1 MVHYLEFSSYFLF
14 LGCWTPSCVH
24 FLNYLKEGEETF
36 CSLNVYFPE
45 ACGDG
50 ANSYRGGWGILKSWA
65 NRYREGSRNFLLFFL
80 MTELICLIES
90 LLGRTVGWCVGRVAV
105 SQLYSGCC

>member
-1 MVHYLEFSSYFLF
+1 MFIFLRHA
-14 LGCWTPSCVH
+14 GTGRIVT
-24 FLNYLKEGEETF
+24 G
-36 CSLNVYFPE
+36 
-45 ACGDG
+45 
-50 ANSYRGGWGILKSWA
+50 GGWGILKSWA

-90 LLGRTVGWCVGRVAV
+90 LLERTVGWCVGRVAV

>member
-1 MVHYLEFSSYFLF
+1 MF
-14 LGCWTPSCVH
+14 T
-24 FLNYLKEGEETF
+24 
-36 CSLNVYFPE
+36 FPE
-45 ACGDG
+45 ACWGG
-50 ANSYRGGWGILKSWA
+50 AICCGGGILKSWA
-65 NRYREGSRNFLLFFL
+65 NRYREGGSRNFLLFYL